1 MECCSTVL
9 TIKVSYKG
17 RKKKKELGGNVLSR
31 GVLIKRSTC
40 YISYFAEQDLAKCTL
55 GLQT

>member
-1 MECCSTVL
+1 MVEGN
-9 TIKVSYKG
+9 K
-17 RKKKKELGGNVLSR
+17 RELGRNVLSR

-40 YISYFAEQDLAKCTL
+40 YISYFAEQPLAKGPL

>member
-17 RKKKKELGGNVLSR
+17 RKKKELGGNVLSR

-40 YISYFAEQDLAKCTL
+40 HISYFAEQDLVKCTL